1 MKQKESEREREHFM
15 LGGKK
20 YNVDSIYF
28 HTEAMLEGSTKL
40 PGTSWQKK
48 INENTALRTEL
59 YLLMPINGA
68 EMEAVQDF

>member
-1 MKQKESEREREHFM
+1 MKEREYFI
-15 LGGKK
+15 LGEKH
-20 YNVDSIYF
+20 NVDSIYF

-68 EMEAVQDF
+68 EMEGVQDC

>member
-1 MKQKESEREREHFM
+1 
-15 LGGKK
+15 
-20 YNVDSIYF
+20 
-28 HTEAMLEGSTKL
+28 MLEGSTKL